1 MSENLYSWK
10 VDRVDDDE
18 DMDLGF
24 LGKEPANTVTTQ
36 AVQAPTSNPTPDT
49 PAEPVKPRITRPRI
63 IYPPASRKSSRLAEQ
78 NTETPKELP
87 TEPTPVIDETINILE
102 DSDRRLTR
110 IRTKPA
116 RRGLHEKRERL
127 TTDTSEEFAPAL
139 RMTCHLLFSCQSD
152 NFGPHPLTFRPL
164 LIPITNYV
172 FFDCCYILNTFYSQ
186 TMGTTSAKP
195 TALPLIES
203 PKNRDFGLLEEAHF
217 SITDKLFTNFHSVE
231 FERSMAK
238 TTILSDLGTMW
249 HISMTDPT
257 LTNAFYVAR
266 RVGLVVA
273 CCLQNHTSTPCAS
286 PAHTTSARPPCPSSL
301 HLNDVATPL
310 PPFVEQLLYGESC
323 SYVPPSSS
331 SAQPLAQHL
340 LDQDRPASSQASHI
354 PP

>member
-1 MSENLYSWK
+1 
-10 VDRVDDDE
+10 
-18 DMDLGF
+18 MDLGF

-63 IYPPASRKSSRLAEQ
+63 IYPPDSRKSSRLAEQ

-87 TEPTPVIDETINILE
+87 TEPTPVIDESINILE

-110 IRTKPA
+110 IRTKPCMQGEGSLRKYNGA
-116 RRGLHEKRERL
+116 GETTYVEEYEIAGSTSSTGRERL

-203 PKNRDFGLLEEAHF
+203 PKNRDFGLREEPHF
-217 SITDKLFTNFHSVE
+217 SITDKLSTNFYSVE
-231 FERSMAK
+231 FKRSMAK
-238 TTILSDLGTMW
+238 LR
-249 HISMTDPT
+249 
-257 LTNAFYVAR
+257 F
-266 RVGLVVA
+266 
-273 CCLQNHTSTPCAS
+273 
-286 PAHTTSARPPCPSSL
+286 
-301 HLNDVATPL
+301 
-310 PPFVEQLLYGESC
+310 
-323 SYVPPSSS
+323 
-331 SAQPLAQHL
+331 
-340 LDQDRPASSQASHI
+340 
-354 PP
+354 